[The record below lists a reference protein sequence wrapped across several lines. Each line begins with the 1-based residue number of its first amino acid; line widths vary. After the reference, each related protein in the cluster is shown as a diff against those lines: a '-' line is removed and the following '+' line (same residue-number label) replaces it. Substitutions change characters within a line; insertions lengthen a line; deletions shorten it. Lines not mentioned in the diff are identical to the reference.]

1 MLKNSKKRVIAIHL
15 PQFYPFKEND
25 EWWGKGFTEWRTVTK
40 AKPRYWNHYQP
51 VLPADLGFYDLRMK
65 EARLAQETMAKQYG
79 IDGFCY
85 YHYWFNGH
93 LIMEKPIEAKLNDK
107 DENFPFMLCWANE
120 NWHRNWDG
128 EHNVMLLEQ
137 HYSRSDD
144 EQHFKYLLKFFKD
157 PRYIRI
163 DGKPVFAIYKP
174 HLIPDLKDMLNTFR
188 TLAKENGIELYICK
202 FESNGSRGKQLMDS
216 GFDSSIEFQPQNTEG
231 YDKITE
237 FFCKVY
243 KRLFHTTNCGLILN
257 YRKYVNFQI
266 KKPTFKEYKRFP
278 CVCPCWDNSPRRVK
292 NYYFSFKNPLPKYFK
307 KWFSH
312 VYSTFIPYSDEENLI
327 FINAWNEWAE
337 GCHLEPD
344 LKYGT
349 GYLEA
354 IKDVRNYGE
363 NKG

>member
-1 MLKNSKKRVIAIHL
+1 M
-15 PQFYPFKEND
+15 
-25 EWWGKGFTEWRTVTK
+25 
-40 AKPRYWNHYQP
+40 
-51 VLPADLGFYDLRMK
+51 
-65 EARLAQETMAKQYG
+65 
-79 IDGFCY
+79 
-85 YHYWFNGH
+85 
-93 LIMEKPIEAKLNDK
+93 
-107 DENFPFMLCWANE
+107 
-120 NWHRNWDG
+120 
-128 EHNVMLLEQ
+128 
-137 HYSRSDD
+137 
-144 EQHFKYLLKFFKD
+144 
-157 PRYIRI
+157 
-163 DGKPVFAIYKP
+163 
-174 HLIPDLKDMLNTFR
+174 
-188 TLAKENGIELYICK
+188 
-202 FESNGSRGKQLMDS
+202 
-216 GFDSSIEFQPQNTEG
+216 
-231 YDKITE
+231 
-237 FFCKVY
+237 
-243 KRLFHTTNCGLILN
+243 FHTTNCGLILN

-363 NKG
+363 N